1 MTSSPFFDNICT
13 LPLSTDLFAQALHPT
28 RPLLAVALAS
38 GHVQTYR
45 LPSTDA
51 DEDSPPPLQP
61 IPSHTNGN
69 GSGILSQR
77 RRSSTASE
85 NGLGSIDTVWKTRRH
100 KGSARTI
107 SYAPDGNACYSGGT
121 DGLVKAFDCETG
133 RVVSKIALPFNS
145 EGQEDAP
152 TVVHALTPLNL
163 VIATDSGCMHLYD
176 VRAPQTGQV
185 NISSKSAQTFKP
197 HGVEHVNALVPI
209 PASETST
216 SGFPKQFVTVGG
228 STLSV
233 TDIRK
238 GIIATSEDQE
248 VELSS
253 VTIVSG
259 LKKGGTSVGEKVL
272 VGQSDGVI
280 SLWERGVWGDLDD
293 RITVDRVDFG
303 ASVDTL
309 CEIPD
314 TFLPKMGKLKM
325 GEKVVAAGLDDG
337 RVRFVRIGRN
347 AVVSEWDLK
356 HDEIEG
362 CVGIDFDI
370 AGERMVTGGG
380 QAVKVWTRASAAA
393 EAAATATAM
402 VNGSVKRKLEVDSD
416 DEDDDEI
423 EDSEDEGAGDVVAD
437 EDSDDESEEEKVKKR
452 KKRKRN
458 KGKDKTGGKAL
469 SLSGTF

>member
-13 LPLSTDLFAQALHPT
+13 LPLPTDLFAQALHPT

-45 LPSTDA
+45 LPSTDE
-51 DEDSPPPLQP
+51 DEDTTIPLQP
-61 IPSHTNGN
+61 VSSSINGN
-69 GSGILSQR
+69 GHGILSQR

-85 NGLGSIDTVWKTRRH
+85 NGLGSIDTIWKTRRH

-107 SYAPDGNACYSGGT
+107 SYAPDGNICYSGGT

-133 RVVSKIALPFNS
+133 RVVSKIAIPLDNRD
-145 EGQEDAP
+145 QEDAP

-163 VIATDSGCMHLYD
+163 VVATDSGCMYLYD
-176 VRAPQTGQV
+176 VRTPQSGQSTV
-185 NISSKSAQTFKP
+185 AGKPAQKFRP

-209 PASETST
+209 PASEAST
-216 SGFPKQFVTVGG
+216 SGYPKQFVTVGG
-228 STLSV
+228 STLV
-233 TDIRK
+233 ITDVRK

-259 LKKGGTSVGEKVL
+259 LKQGGTSVGEKVL

-280 SLWERGVWGDLDD
+280 SLWERGVWGDQDD
-293 RITVDRVDFG
+293 RIVVDRLDFG
-303 ASVDTL
+303 GSIDTL
-309 CEIPD
+309 CEIPAS
-314 TFLPKMGKLKM
+314 FLPKMGKLKM

-347 AVVSEWDLK
+347 TVLHEWDLK
-356 HDEIEG
+356 HDDVDG
-362 CVGIDFDI
+362 CVGIDFDT

-393 EAAATATAM
+393 EAMAK
-402 VNGSVKRKLEVDSD
+402 VNDIVKRKLEADSD
-416 DEDDDEI
+416 DEDEI
-423 EDSEDEGAGDVVAD
+423 EDSEDEEVGNMVPDQ
-437 EDSDDESEEEKVKKR
+437 DSDDESEEEKTGKR

-458 KGKDKTGGKAL
+458 KGKDKSGGKAL